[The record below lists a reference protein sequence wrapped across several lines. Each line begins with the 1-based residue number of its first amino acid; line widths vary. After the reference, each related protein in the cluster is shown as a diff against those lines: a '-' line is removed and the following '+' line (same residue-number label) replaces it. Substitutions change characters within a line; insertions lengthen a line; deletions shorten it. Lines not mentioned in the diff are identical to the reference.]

1 MLQISEQQLL
11 LWLSAWLWPFMRVS
25 AFVMTAPVIGTKAL
39 PRRVR
44 LVFAL
49 ALTTVLVPLEATA
62 VPAVP
67 LLSGP
72 GLVIGVQQL
81 LVGAALGLILRAV
94 FMVLE
99 FAGQVVAQQMG
110 LGFAAM
116 VDPTSGTQ
124 VPVVAQFY
132 IVLGTL
138 MFFAFDA
145 HLQLVRLL
153 QESFR
158 ILPLGGGLPGR
169 EGLDYVIQWTGHLL
183 SAGLLLLLP
192 AIAALLIV
200 NLAFG
205 VIARSAPQ
213 FNIFS
218 IGFPVMILFGLVV
231 LVFTIGFLT
240 EHVAALFED
249 GFGAA
254 TRFLQAR

>member
-1 MLQISEQQLL
+1 M
-11 LWLSAWLWPFMRVS
+11 LWLAAWAWPFLRVS

-39 PRRVR
+39 PRRIR

-49 ALTTVLVPLEATA
+49 ALTTVLVPLDAAA

-72 GLVIGVQQL
+72 GIVIGVQQV
-81 LVGAALGLILRAV
+81 LVGAALGLILRSV
-94 FMVLE
+94 FLVLE
-99 FAGQVVAQQMG
+99 FAGQIVAQQMG

-116 VDPTSGTQ
+116 VDPASGAQ
-124 VPVVAQFY
+124 VPVIAQFY
-132 IVLGTL
+132 IVIGTL
-138 MFFAFDA
+138 LFFAFDA

-153 QESFR
+153 QDSFQL
-158 ILPLGGGLPGR
+158 LPLGAGLPGR
-169 EGLDYVIQWTGHLL
+169 ASLDYILQWTGHLL
-183 SAGLLLLLP
+183 GAGILLLLP

-205 VIARSAPQ
+205 VIARAAPQ

-218 IGFPVMILFGLVV
+218 IGFPVMILFGLIV
-231 LVFTIGFLT
+231 LLLTVGLLT
-240 EHVAALFED
+240 EHVGALFED

-254 TRFLQAR
+254 TQFLQQR

>member
-1 MLQISEQQLL
+1 MLQLTEQQLL

-25 AFVMTAPVIGTKAL
+25 AFVMTAPIIGTKAL

-44 LVFAL
+44 MAFAL
-49 ALTTVLVPLEATA
+49 ALTTVLVPLEASA

-67 LLSGP
+67 LLSAP
-72 GLVIGVQQL
+72 GLVIAAQQV

-94 FMVLE
+94 FLVLE
-99 FAGQVVAQQMG
+99 FAGQIVAQQMG

-116 VDPTSGTQ
+116 VDPASGAQ

-145 HLQLVRLL
+145 HLQLVLLL
-153 QESFR
+153 QDSFE
-158 ILPLGGGLPGR
+158 ILPLGAGLPGR
-169 EGLDYVIQWTGHLL
+169 NSLEYVIQWTGHLL
-183 SAGLLLLLP
+183 GAGMLLLLP

-205 VIARSAPQ
+205 VIARAAPQ

-218 IGFPVMILFGLVV
+218 IGFPVMILFGIVV
-231 LVFTIGFLT
+231 LLLTLGLLT
-240 EHVAALFED
+240 EHVGALFED

-254 TRFLQAR
+254 TQFLLRR

>member
-1 MLQISEQQLL
+1 M
-11 LWLSAWLWPFMRVS
+11 LWLSAWLWPFMRIG
-25 AFVMTAPVIGTKAL
+25 AFVMTAPVIGTKSL

-44 LVFAL
+44 LAFAF
-49 ALTTVLVPLEATA
+49 ALTTVLVPLDATA

-72 GLVIGVQQL
+72 GLVIGVQQV

-94 FMVLE
+94 FLVLE

-116 VDPTSGTQ
+116 VDPSSGAQ
-124 VPVVAQFY
+124 VPVIAQFY
-132 IVLGTL
+132 VVLGTL

-145 HLQLVRLL
+145 HLQLIHLLQDSFRLL
-153 QESFR
+153 
-158 ILPLGGGLPGR
+158 PLDGGLPGR
-169 EGLDYVIQWTGHLL
+169 EALDYVIQWTGHLL
-183 SAGLLLLLP
+183 GAGLLLLLP

-205 VIARSAPQ
+205 VIARAAPQ

-231 LVFTIGFLT
+231 LFLTLGLLT
-240 EHVAALFED
+240 EHVGALFED

-254 TRFLQAR
+254 TQFLQQR